1 MVRCKKNDWRNCSSL
16 DFFIL
21 GNKTKIKIIYKINE
35 NKINM
40 PKIKYAW

>member
-1 MVRCKKNDWRNCSSL
+1 MAWRNFCTSF
-16 DFFIL
+16 DFFL
-21 GNKTKIKIIYKINE
+21 NKTKIKIIYKINK